1 MKKFAY
7 VILCTSLLTTSLV
20 GCGTEQNSSSGQNTQ
35 NQTNQQRQVAS
46 QNAPSE
52 VDNIVEEVQQPFTN
66 KTPAEVVDK
75 FLTNLQHQKY
85 TGNSATYKE
94 NLDNMAD
101 FKNQIETISPTVAT
115 ALFDKLS
122 AFTYTIDDVIY
133 DENDDT
139 KSTVLVTM
147 NYYDIGSKFDEALL
161 SYIASNFEMTYNGSK
176 EQEIIENAEKNILPI
191 LDAAQQVSVR
201 SIPITLTREG
211 DNWKINKMSDN
222 PLLLNILTGNI
233 LNEIHQTVELE
244 N

>member
-1 MKKFAY
+1 MKKFVY
-7 VILCTSLLTTSLV
+7 MMLCTSLLSTTLI
-20 GCGTEQNSSSGQNTQ
+20 GCGTNKENQTSQNNQSQVKTQ
-35 NQTNQQRQVAS
+35 SQTNQN
-46 QNAPSE
+46 QNMNVE
-52 VDNIVEEVQQPFTN
+52 EEVQQPFTS

-122 AFTYTIDDVIY
+122 SFTYTIDDVIF

-139 KSTVLVTM
+139 KATVLVTM

-161 SYIASNFEMTYNGSK
+161 SYIASNFEMTYDGSK
-176 EQEIIENAEKNILPI
+176 EQEIIENAEKNILPL
-191 LDAAQQVSVR
+191 LDTAQQVSAR

-211 DNWKINKMSDN
+211 ENWKINKMSEN

-244 N
+244 NE

>member
-7 VILCTSLLTTSLV
+7 IVLCTSLLSTSLV
-20 GCGTEQNSSSGQNTQ
+20 GCGDNQSSPADQNTQ
-35 NQTNQQRQVAS
+35 NQTTAQSQNSTQTNQQLQMT
-46 QNAPSE
+46 N
-52 VDNIVEEVQQPFTN
+52 DEEVQQPFTS
-66 KTPAEVVDK
+66 KTPAEVVNK

-122 AFTYTIDDVIY
+122 SFTYTIDDVIF

-139 KSTVLVTM
+139 KATVLVTM
-147 NYYDIGSKFDEALL
+147 NYYDVGSRFDEALL
-161 SYIASNFEMTYNGSK
+161 SYIASNFEMTYDGSK
-176 EQEIIENAEKNILPI
+176 EQEIIENAEKNILP
-191 LDAAQQVSVR
+191 LLEDAQQVSAR

-211 DNWKINKMSDN
+211 DTWKINKMSDN

>member
-1 MKKFAY
+1 MKKFVY
-7 VILCTSLLTTSLV
+7 MMLCTSLLSTTLI
-20 GCGTEQNSSSGQNTQ
+20 GCGTNKENQTSQNNQSQVKTQ
-35 NQTNQQRQVAS
+35 SQTNQN
-46 QNAPSE
+46 QNMNVE
-52 VDNIVEEVQQPFTN
+52 EEVQQPFTS

-122 AFTYTIDDVIY
+122 SFTYTIDDVIF

-161 SYIASNFEMTYNGSK
+161 RYIASNFEMTYDGSK
-176 EQEIIENAEKNILPI
+176 EQEIIENAEKNILPL
-191 LDAAQQVSVR
+191 LDTAQQVSAR

-211 DNWKINKMSDN
+211 ENWKINKMSEN

-244 N
+244 NE